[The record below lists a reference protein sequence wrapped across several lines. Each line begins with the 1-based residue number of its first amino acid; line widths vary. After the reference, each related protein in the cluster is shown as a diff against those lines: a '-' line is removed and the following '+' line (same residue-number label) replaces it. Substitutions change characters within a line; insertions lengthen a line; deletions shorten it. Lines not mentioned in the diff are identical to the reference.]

1 MYSTLHFKL
10 INLVFILIMTVTREF
25 LKTTRC
31 G

>member
-1 MYSTLHFKL
+1 
-10 INLVFILIMTVTREF
+10 MTVLREF

>member
-1 MYSTLHFKL
+1 
-10 INLVFILIMTVTREF
+10 MTVTREF